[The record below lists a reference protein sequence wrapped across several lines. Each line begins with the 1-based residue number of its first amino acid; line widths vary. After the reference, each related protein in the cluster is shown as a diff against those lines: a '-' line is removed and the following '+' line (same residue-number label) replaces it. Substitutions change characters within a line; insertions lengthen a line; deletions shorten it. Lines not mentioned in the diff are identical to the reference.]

1 MRLLGLVGHDDRL
14 VGTFAEPVVQV
25 DAVLFELAG
34 EDAFDLFS
42 QPGDVAG
49 SGDVDLRAERPRAYG
64 HGSRD
69 VFGMVDE
76 QSVGVDA
83 VAEFGGVRPRC
94 VRFGQRLVTFAQ
106 DQDVG
111 DTSVPA
117 CRSNVS
123 LGRRHAATSSA
134 LRARPRRMFDVFL
147 SSVYRLVSTATRPPG
162 RTASRLCW
170 MNQSWMTVPSI
181 LIASLYGTLPTA
193 RSNASV
199 GSPVRSILLLMM
211 SSSAHRWR
219 AMPALI
225 GSASMPVTRRT
236 IRPVWSG

>member
-1 MRLLGLVGHDDRL
+1 MRLSPSLGDAGVRGYDLAVHVAVPDMVVRVDHIAHGRLLGLVGHDDRL

-42 QPGDVAG
+42 QPGDVSG
-49 SGDVDLRAERPRAYG
+49 SGDVDLRAERSRAYG

-83 VAEFGGVRPRC
+83 VAEFGGVRPCC

-111 DTSVPA
+111 DYFGARLPVERLPWAGGIRRQVRPCARVRGA
-117 CRSNVS
+117 CSTCS
-123 LGRRHAATSSA
+123 C
-134 LRARPRRMFDVFL
+134 RAC
-147 SSVYRLVSTATRPPG
+147 TG
-162 RTASRLCW
+162 W
-170 MNQSWMTVPSI
+170 
-181 LIASLYGTLPTA
+181 
-193 RSNASV
+193 
-199 GSPVRSILLLMM
+199 
-211 SSSAHRWR
+211 
-219 AMPALI
+219 
-225 GSASMPVTRRT
+225 
-236 IRPVWSG
+236 